1 MEALGPVGR
10 KEVEV
15 EQNLPQKQET
25 LTQFQSRGGIITRG
39 GPGQGARASTRRN
52 QEEDQ
57 SQEQGIGPGQTRGNQ
72 LEEISGLDQ
81 DLLTGGKSP
90 DLWRETPFRRS

>member
-1 MEALGPVGR
+1 MGR

-15 EQNLPQKQET
+15 EQNPPQKQET
-25 LTQFQSRGGIITRG
+25 LTQFQSRGGITRG
-39 GPGQGARASTRRN
+39 GPGQEAPAYTRRN
-52 QEEDQ
+52 QEGDLSL
-57 SQEQGIGPGQTRGNQ
+57 SQEQGIGPDQTRENQ

-90 DLWRETPFRRS
+90 DLWRETLFRRS

>member
-1 MEALGPVGR
+1 MLGR
-10 KEVEV
+10 KEVVV
-15 EQNLPQKQET
+15 EQNLPQKEEM

-39 GPGQGARASTRRN
+39 GPGQEAPASTRRN
-52 QEEDQ
+52 QEGDQ
-57 SQEQGIGPGQTRGNQ
+57 SQEQGIGPDQTRGNQ

-90 DLWRETPFRRS
+90 DLWRETLFRRS

>member
-1 MEALGPVGR
+1 MAWGPVLGR

-15 EQNLPQKQET
+15 EQNPPQKQET
-25 LTQFQSRGGIITRG
+25 LTQFQSRGGITRG
-39 GPGQGARASTRRN
+39 GPGQEAPASTRRN

-57 SQEQGIGPGQTRGNQ
+57 SQEQGIGPDQTRGNQ

-90 DLWRETPFRRS
+90 DHWRETPFRRS